1 MDCSESSN
9 WHSSSRSFTRRET
22 NRMNRHE
29 IPTHLNVE
37 DKAFAGLT
45 MRQLMTAA
53 VGLGLAYGIASEL
66 PLPMPVRLAAA
77 GVVMI
82 AVAVMAVWRPAG
94 RPMEDWAFVLLRYW
108 AVPRVAV
115 WRPREADLSF
125 EEERTTYEVVVADPA
140 MTADEKEEMD
150 GT

>member
-1 MDCSESSN
+1 
-9 WHSSSRSFTRRET
+9 
-22 NRMNRHE
+22 MNRHE

-53 VGLGLAYGIASEL
+53 VGLGLAYGVASEL
-66 PLPMPVRLAAA
+66 PLPMLVRLVVA

-82 AVAVMAVWRPAG
+82 AVAVMAIWRPAG

-115 WRPREADLSF
+115 WRPREAVLSF
-125 EEERTTYEVVVADPA
+125 EEERTTYEVVVVDPA
-140 MTADEKEEMD
+140 AAANDTEATD

>member
-1 MDCSESSN
+1 MD
-9 WHSSSRSFTRRET
+9 
-22 NRMNRHE
+22 RHE

-53 VGLGLAYGIASEL
+53 VGLGLAYGVASEL
-66 PLPMPVRLAAA
+66 PLPMPVRLVAA

-94 RPMEDWAFVLLRYW
+94 RPMEDWTFVLLRYW
-108 AVPRVAV
+108 AVPGVAV
-115 WRPREADLSF
+115 WRPREAVAYV
-125 EEERTTYEVVVADPA
+125 EEEKSTYEVVVKEPR
-140 MTADEKEEMD
+140 TGRPDETEEAN

>member
-1 MDCSESSN
+1 MIALN
-9 WHSSSRSFTRRET
+9 H
-22 NRMNRHE
+22 MNRHE

-53 VGLGLAYGIASEL
+53 VGLGLAYGVASEL
-66 PLPMPVRLAAA
+66 PLPMPIRLAAA
-77 GVVMI
+77 AIVMI
-82 AVAVMAVWRPAG
+82 AVGVMAVWRPAG

-115 WRPREADLSF
+115 WRPREAVASF
-125 EEERTTYEVVVADPA
+125 DEERTTYEVVVADR
-140 MTADEKEEMD
+140 TATRVGDELEESD

>member
-1 MDCSESSN
+1 
-9 WHSSSRSFTRRET
+9 
-22 NRMNRHE
+22 MNRHE

-53 VGLGLAYGIASEL
+53 VGLGMAYGVASEL
-66 PLPMPVRLAAA
+66 PLPIPVRLTAA
-77 GVVMI
+77 VFVLI
-82 AVAVMAVWRPAG
+82 VVAVMAVWRPAG

-115 WRPREADLSF
+115 WRPREAVVSG
-125 EEERTTYEVVVADPA
+125 EEKTTTYEVVVAEPS
-140 MTADEKEEMD
+140 TAAWSMDEKEEAD
-150 GT
+150 GK

>member
-53 VGLGLAYGIASEL
+53 VGLGFYKDFQEVEKVIRLTGAEFTPNPDFRDLYDKAYANFCSLYPPFSAIGK
-66 PLPMPVRLAAA
+66 
-77 GVVMI
+77 GK
-82 AVAVMAVWRPAG
+82 VAV
-94 RPMEDWAFVLLRYW
+94 E
-108 AVPRVAV
+108 
-115 WRPREADLSF
+115 
-125 EEERTTYEVVVADPA
+125 
-140 MTADEKEEMD
+140 
-150 GT
+150 

>member
-1 MDCSESSN
+1 
-9 WHSSSRSFTRRET
+9 
-22 NRMNRHE
+22 MNRHE

-53 VGLGLAYGIASEL
+53 VGLGLAYGVASEL
-66 PLPMPVRLAAA
+66 PLPMPVRLVAASL
-77 GVVMI
+77 VMI

-108 AVPRVAV
+108 AVARVAV
-115 WRPREADLSF
+115 WRPREVVVSA
-125 EEERTTYEVVVADPA
+125 EEEKTTYEVVVEEPRPGRP
-140 MTADEKEEMD
+140 DETEETN
-150 GT
+150 GK

>member
-1 MDCSESSN
+1 
-9 WHSSSRSFTRRET
+9 
-22 NRMNRHE
+22 MNRHE

-53 VGLGLAYGIASEL
+53 VGLGMAYGVASEL
-66 PLPMPVRLAAA
+66 PLPIPVRLTAA
-77 GVVMI
+77 VVVLI
-82 AVAVMAVWRPAG
+82 LVAVMAVWRPAG

-115 WRPREADLSF
+115 WRPREAVVSG
-125 EEERTTYEVVVADPA
+125 EEKTSYEVVVAEPSA
-140 MTADEKEEMD
+140 AAWSLDEKEEAD
-150 GT
+150 GK

>member
-1 MDCSESSN
+1 
-9 WHSSSRSFTRRET
+9 
-22 NRMNRHE
+22 MNRHE

-53 VGLGLAYGIASEL
+53 VGLGLAYGVASEL
-66 PLPMPVRLAAA
+66 PLPMPMRLAAA

-82 AVAVMAVWRPAG
+82 AVAVMAIWRPAG

-115 WRPREADLSF
+115 WRPREAILRLD
-125 EEERTTYEVVVADPA
+125 EEQTTYEVVVADPG
-140 MTADEKEEMD
+140 TADDETEEMNE
-150 GT
+150 T